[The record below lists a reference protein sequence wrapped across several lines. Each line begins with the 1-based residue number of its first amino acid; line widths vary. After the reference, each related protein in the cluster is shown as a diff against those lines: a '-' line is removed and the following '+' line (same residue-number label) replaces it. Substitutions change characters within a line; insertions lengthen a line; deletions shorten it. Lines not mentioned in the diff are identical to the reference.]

1 MRIAQPVGKP
11 QVANKPPILHTPI
24 PRGLRTQPSQPTSL
38 MTRASILGRL
48 QLSAEPETS
57 KKAAPVN
64 RSGPFY
70 ALSLVAMQS

>member
-48 QLSAEPETS
+48 QLSAEPETC
-57 KKAAPVN
+57 
-64 RSGPFY
+64 
-70 ALSLVAMQS
+70 